1 MYSDK
6 TYESRDRFEVG
17 GGTMNYLLDWT

>member
-17 GGTMNYLLDWT
+17 GATMNYLFDWT